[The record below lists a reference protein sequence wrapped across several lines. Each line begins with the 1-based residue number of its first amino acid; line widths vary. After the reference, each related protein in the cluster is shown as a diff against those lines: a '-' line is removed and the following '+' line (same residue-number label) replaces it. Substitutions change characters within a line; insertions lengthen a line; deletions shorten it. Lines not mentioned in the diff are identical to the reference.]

1 AQNLY
6 VSGVERGRTGP
17 DGSRVESKVWSK
29 LWQPNRMDSR
39 QVMIHRGA
47 LGHGVSYL
55 VNEHA
60 TNPLTGEETLRMRGV
75 SAMNG
80 VCLWRD
86 PVNDEFPEYAM
97 ELIEES
103 SHNFVDR
110 RVIRVFHDGRVFE
123 LRGDFKSQEQLENGK
138 ADWTFIDAG
147 SYRSDVVPWVR
158 FTNDLDLEGRVTGE
172 VVPFIPLLKRIDQDT
187 FDRLIVQRFGSWKIR
202 TVAGM
207 KQPSN

>member
-1 AQNLY
+1 
-6 VSGVERGRTGP
+6 
-17 DGSRVESKVWSK
+17 
-29 LWQPNRMDSR
+29 
-39 QVMIHRGA
+39 
-47 LGHGVSYL
+47 
-55 VNEHA
+55 
-60 TNPLTGEETLRMRGV
+60 
-75 SAMNG
+75 
-80 VCLWRD
+80 
-86 PVNDEFPEYAM
+86 
-97 ELIEES
+97 
-103 SHNFVDR
+103 HNFVDR

-172 VVPFIPLLKRIDQDT
+172 VVPSIPLLKRIDQDT

-207 KQPSN
+207 KQPSNAAEEELVARLLRVNDLLTSTSPETKFGTLDATPLDGFIAARDADIRDFSSVTQIP